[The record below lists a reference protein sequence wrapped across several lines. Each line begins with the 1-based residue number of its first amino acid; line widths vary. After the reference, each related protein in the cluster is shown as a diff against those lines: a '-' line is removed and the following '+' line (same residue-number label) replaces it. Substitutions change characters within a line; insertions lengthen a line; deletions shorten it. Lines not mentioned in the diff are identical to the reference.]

1 MKAKGTPWVIH
12 TGGGAAGGA
21 ARLRTPVYV
30 INLKNPQRLGSREV
44 LVVMEQ
50 RQRRHGGRGSHH
62 VLLNSSVNSSQRS
75 VPHKVFG
82 SLHRALLSLARSC
95 GVGSTKHAWP
105 QVTSSLSGVE
115 LLARLQLEKLFRK
128 TISNCFWRQS
138 NSARVLR

>member
-12 TGGGAAGGA
+12 TGGGAAGVA

-62 VLLNSSVNSSQRS
+62 VLVALIARS

-82 SLHRALLSLARSC
+82 SPPSAFVAHSFVRSW
-95 GVGSTKHAWP
+95 KH
-105 QVTSSLSGVE
+105 Q
-115 LLARLQLEKLFRK
+115 ARLPALGVC
-128 TISNCFWRQS
+128 SA
-138 NSARVLR
+138 NSFFGGSRRSEERRRSRIK

>member
-12 TGGGAAGGA
+12 TGGGAAGVA

-82 SLHRALLSLARSC
+82 SLHRALLSLTRSS
-95 GVGSTKHAWP
+95 GVGSTKHACPLWGFAP
-105 QVTSSLSGVE
+105 QTVFLEAVGG
-115 LLARLQLEKLFRK
+115 ARRRGGPKKRERA
-128 TISNCFWRQS
+128 T
-138 NSARVLR
+138 